1 MVQEREEKAGLV
13 GIGLDN
19 EDGEVRV
26 TRGRNFNLMGG
37 SHETHEAMQE
47 KCIKFNEKLDQ
58 RGKEI
63 EQLERRE
70 FLDIAAECEMPVLEA
85 RRRS

>member
-1 MVQEREEKAGLV
+1 MVQERNKACLV
-13 GIGLDN
+13 GVGLDN

-26 TRGRNFNLMGG
+26 TRGSNFHLMGG

-58 RGKEI
+58 RGKQLD
-63 EQLERRE
+63 QLERQE
-70 FLDIAAECEMPVLEA
+70 FMDMAAECEMPVIEN